1 MAEAHYLEN
10 EENQLDTLYMYLKN
24 ECSPQKTSQEM
35 YVHKNTLLY
44 RLKKI
49 MGSLE
54 YPLQDKYDR
63 DYMYLSITLI
73 SFYEKRY
80 KKLLENFY
88 KKI

>member
-1 MAEAHYLEN
+1 M
-10 EENQLDTLYMYLKN
+10 
-24 ECSPQKTSQEM
+24 
-35 YVHKNTLLY
+35 HKNTLLY